1 MQHHLGAISIDSDIV
16 REAISELNDKVSLT
30 PEGIP
35 SRFIKKTAT
44 GLCYPLC
51 ILFKH
56 SIALGIVPNAWKTAI
71 VIPLPKK
78 PPLNR
83 VSNYR
88 PISLTSSFCK
98 VLEIVL
104 RKSILSH
111 LSLSNII
118 SDNQHGFLKGKS
130 TLTQL
135 LTSCCDW
142 YAGLNNGFQTDV
154 VYIDFAKAFD
164 SVTHPKLL
172 LKLKAYGIG
181 GSVLTW
187 LKNFLCG
194 RSFRVKV
201 GNALSSSHF
210 VLSGVPQGSL
220 LGPLLFLLY
229 VNDLPKSLLSCCK
242 LYADDVKIY
251 RPITDPQFDYNV
263 LRPDMISLE
272 QWSQLWQLD
281 ISPEKCFVL
290 HLNFSTECPLHLCGF
305 DLPAKEVMKDLGV
318 YVSSDLNWHNHCVEV
333 SRRAAQVANYILRA
347 VQYSSVESYRKAFVA
362 YCRPIL
368 EYCTQVWS
376 PSVKRDIEMIERVQR
391 RFTKMAFR
399 KAFRGPFQPNY
410 EQRLRIFDLKPLW
423 YRRTQF
429 DLHLCFK
436 IVKGFSG
443 IPFKSI
449 FSFAKFASRSRFHL
463 LQIER
468 KTTSRID
475 VLNSFAFRVVPIW
488 NSLPCDVVMAGNL
501 SCFKRRLEQCDL
513 TTIPAACR
521 L

>member
-1 MQHHLGAISIDSDIV
+1 
-16 REAISELNDKVSLT
+16 
-30 PEGIP
+30 
-35 SRFIKKTAT
+35 
-44 GLCYPLC
+44 
-51 ILFKH
+51 
-56 SIALGIVPNAWKTAI
+56 
-71 VIPLPKK
+71 
-78 PPLNR
+78 
-83 VSNYR
+83 
-88 PISLTSSFCK
+88 
-98 VLEIVL
+98 
-104 RKSILSH
+104 
-111 LSLSNII
+111 
-118 SDNQHGFLKGKS
+118 
-130 TLTQL
+130 
-135 LTSCCDW
+135 
-142 YAGLNNGFQTDV
+142 
-154 VYIDFAKAFD
+154 
-164 SVTHPKLL
+164 
-172 LKLKAYGIG
+172 LKAYGIG

-201 GNALSSSHF
+201 GNALSCFHF
-210 VLSGVPQGSL
+210 VLNGVPQGSIPA
-220 LGPLLFLLY
+220 PLLFSLY
-229 VNDLPKSLLSCCK
+229 

-251 RPITDPQFDYNV
+251 RPITDAQFDCSV
-263 LRPDMISLE
+263 LRQDMIPLE

-333 SRRAAQVANYILRA
+333 SRRAAQVANHILRA

-449 FSFAKFASRSRFHL
+449 FSFTKFASRSRFHP

-468 KTTSRID
+468 KTTSRTD
-475 VLNSFAFRVVPIW
+475 VLNSFAF
-488 NSLPCDVVMAGNL
+488 
-501 SCFKRRLEQCDL
+501 
-513 TTIPAACR
+513 
-521 L
+521 

>member
-1 MQHHLGAISIDSDIV
+1 METILYFTNRFAMKNEFSTYSGLHELFFIIQEFYAAYRWIRLCRVGLRWEGAASLRFLDSGAVCDETVMNYFEVKNLRNFPATSLPYFANDLMCKHYCVITRQPNRRRWIDLAAKIHIIIYILRESEATNPQGPLYRCNDRPSDQMC
-16 REAISELNDKVSLT
+16 S
-30 PEGIP
+30 G
-35 SRFIKKTAT
+35 
-44 GLCYPLC
+44 
-51 ILFKH
+51 
-56 SIALGIVPNAWKTAI
+56 
-71 VIPLPKK
+71 
-78 PPLNR
+78 
-83 VSNYR
+83 
-88 PISLTSSFCK
+88 
-98 VLEIVL
+98 
-104 RKSILSH
+104 
-111 LSLSNII
+111 
-118 SDNQHGFLKGKS
+118 
-130 TLTQL
+130 
-135 LTSCCDW
+135 
-142 YAGLNNGFQTDV
+142 
-154 VYIDFAKAFD
+154 
-164 SVTHPKLL
+164 
-172 LKLKAYGIG
+172 
-181 GSVLTW
+181 
-187 LKNFLCG
+187 CG

-201 GNALSSSHF
+201 GNALSSSRF
-210 VLSGVPQGSL
+210 VLSGVPEGSI

-263 LRPDMISLE
+263 LRQDMISLE

-333 SRRAAQVANYILRA
+333 SRRAAQVANHILRA

-449 FSFAKFASRSRFHL
+449 FSVSAAFCLWPLDRVASSRRSKGDLGDPVNTPPTDNPPSTVLTVENIRQL
-463 LQIER
+463 AALQSIY
-468 KTTSRID
+468 
-475 VLNSFAFRVVPIW
+475 W
-488 NSLPCDVVMAGNL
+488 G
-501 SCFKRRLEQCDL
+501 
-513 TTIPAACR
+513 
-521 L
+521 

>member
-1 MQHHLGAISIDSDIV
+1 MV
-16 REAISELNDKVSLT
+16 C
-30 PEGIP
+30 IP
-35 SRFIKKTAT
+35 S
-44 GLCYPLC
+44 
-51 ILFKH
+51 
-56 SIALGIVPNAWKTAI
+56 N
-71 VIPLPKK
+71 
-78 PPLNR
+78 
-83 VSNYR
+83 
-88 PISLTSSFCK
+88 
-98 VLEIVL
+98 
-104 RKSILSH
+104 
-111 LSLSNII
+111 
-118 SDNQHGFLKGKS
+118 
-130 TLTQL
+130 
-135 LTSCCDW
+135 
-142 YAGLNNGFQTDV
+142 V

-210 VLSGVPQGSL
+210 VLSGVPQGSI

-251 RPITDPQFDYNV
+251 RPITDPQFDY
-263 LRPDMISLE
+263 S
-272 QWSQLWQLD
+272 
-281 ISPEKCFVL
+281 KCFVL
-290 HLNFSTECPLHLCGF
+290 HLNFSAECPLHLCVF
-305 DLPAKEVMKDLGV
+305 DLPAKEVMRNLGV

-449 FSFAKFASRSRFHL
+449 FSFTKFASRSRFHP

-468 KTTSRID
+468 KTTNRTD
-475 VLNSFAFRVVPIW
+475 VLNSIAFRVVPIW
-488 NSLPCDVVMAGNL
+488 NSLSYDVVMAGNL
-501 SCFKRRLEQCDL
+501 SCFRRRLEQCDL
-513 TTIPAACR
+513 TTIPAACW

>member
-1 MQHHLGAISIDSDIV
+1 
-16 REAISELNDKVSLT
+16 
-30 PEGIP
+30 
-35 SRFIKKTAT
+35 
-44 GLCYPLC
+44 
-51 ILFKH
+51 
-56 SIALGIVPNAWKTAI
+56 
-71 VIPLPKK
+71 
-78 PPLNR
+78 
-83 VSNYR
+83 
-88 PISLTSSFCK
+88 
-98 VLEIVL
+98 
-104 RKSILSH
+104 
-111 LSLSNII
+111 
-118 SDNQHGFLKGKS
+118 
-130 TLTQL
+130 
-135 LTSCCDW
+135 
-142 YAGLNNGFQTDV
+142 
-154 VYIDFAKAFD
+154 
-164 SVTHPKLL
+164 
-172 LKLKAYGIG
+172 
-181 GSVLTW
+181 
-187 LKNFLCG
+187 
-194 RSFRVKV
+194 
-201 GNALSSSHF
+201 
-210 VLSGVPQGSL
+210 
-220 LGPLLFLLY
+220 
-229 VNDLPKSLLSCCK
+229 
-242 LYADDVKIY
+242 
-251 RPITDPQFDYNV
+251 
-263 LRPDMISLE
+263 MISLE

-449 FSFAKFASRSRFHL
+449 FSFTKFASRSRFHP

-468 KTTSRID
+468 KTTSRTD

>member
-1 MQHHLGAISIDSDIV
+1 MNDVSRAPTDPVTTDDGHHLSDDYSKSEQFASFFEQVFKTDNGILSPFHMNTRHHLGAIRIDLVIV
-16 REAISELNDKVSLT
+16 RQATSELSDKVSLT
-30 PEGIP
+30 AEGIP
-35 SRFIKKTAT
+35 SRFIKKAAT

-51 ILFKH
+51 IPFKH

-71 VIPLPKK
+71 
-78 PPLNR
+78 
-83 VSNYR
+83 
-88 PISLTSSFCK
+88 

-118 SDNQHGFLKGKS
+118 SDDQHGFLKGKS

-135 LTSCCDW
+135 LTSCCYW

-154 VYIDFAKAFD
+154 VYIDFVKAFD
-164 SVTHPKLL
+164 SVIYPKLL
-172 LKLKAYGIG
+172 LKLKAYGIV

-194 RSFRVKV
+194 RSFRLKV
-201 GNALSSSHF
+201 GNALSSFHF
-210 VLSGVPQGSL
+210 VLSGVPQGSI
-220 LGPLLFLLY
+220 LGPLLILLY
-229 VNDLPKSLLSCCK
+229 VKDFPKSLLSCCK

-251 RPITDPQFDYNV
+251 RPITDPQFDYN
-263 LRPDMISLE
+263 
-272 QWSQLWQLD
+272 
-281 ISPEKCFVL
+281 KCFVL
-290 HLNFSTECPLHLCGF
+290 HLNFSTECPLHLCGL
-305 DLPAKEVMKDLGV
+305 DLPAKEEMRDIGV
-318 YVSSDLNWHNHCVEV
+318 YVSSDLIWHNHCVEV

-376 PSVKRDIEMIERVQR
+376 PSVKRDIEMIER
-391 RFTKMAFR
+391 
-399 KAFRGPFQPNY
+399 PNY

-429 DLHLCFK
+429 DLHLC
-436 IVKGFSG
+436 
-443 IPFKSI
+443 IPFKII
-449 FSFAKFASRSRFHL
+449 FSFTKFALRSRFHP

-468 KTTSRID
+468 KTTSRTD

-513 TTIPAACR
+513 TTVPAACW